1 MKEECIFVQ
10 VFCVWKLFLLYSR
23 ILLSLFA
30 SPSVCLCLCLT
41 LFLSACLCFCLLASI
56 PVLVSFPV
64 PVSTSASVFVCL
76 GVSFPLT
83 LLLLLP
89 LPLYSSL
96 SLSCSPSLFLF
107 PTFPLSPYST
117 FSMQFFT
124 GAAEYE
130 LCSWHYSVWPDSH
143 TSSWSVWLGIW
154 QRRCSPENCRS
165 VCCIPSN
172 IPSG

>member
-1 MKEECIFVQ
+1 MKIIFI
-10 VFCVWKLFLLYSR
+10 VFQDIIITVCFTICVS
-23 ILLSLFA
+23 LSLPD
-30 SPSVCLCLCLT
+30 SVSVCLP
-41 LFLSACLCFCLLASI
+41 LFLSACLYSCPCLFPCPCIYLCLCLCLSGCFL
-56 PVLVSFPV
+56 PFNPPTVTP
-64 PVSTSASVFVCL
+64 TSSLF
-76 GVSFPLT
+76 F
-83 LLLLLP
+83 
-89 LPLYSSL
+89 SL

-154 QRRCSPENCRS
+154 QRRCSLENCRS